1 MKYRIFRITMYLS
14 PIKKKKEE
22 GPMGKK
28 IMLVDDT
35 KFMRMMLANILKPK
49 GYEIIAEAGDGLEA
63 VDKYKQCKPDLVTMD
78 IVMPHM
84 DGIEAVKNI
93 VASDSGA
100 KVIMVT
106 AVGQDSK
113 VKEAIEAGARGY
125 IVKPFQAPQVIEEVE
140 KILSG

>member
-1 MKYRIFRITMYLS
+1 
-14 PIKKKKEE
+14 
-22 GPMGKK
+22 
-28 IMLVDDT
+28 
-35 KFMRMMLANILKPK
+35 MMLANILKPK

-63 VDKYKQCKPDLVTMD
+63 VDKYKQLKPDLVTMD
-78 IVMPHM
+78 VVMPHM
-84 DGIEAVKNI
+84 DGIEAVRNI

>member
-1 MKYRIFRITMYLS
+1 
-14 PIKKKKEE
+14 
-22 GPMGKK
+22 MGKK

-63 VDKYKQCKPDLVTMD
+63 VDKYKQLKPDLVTMD

>member
-1 MKYRIFRITMYLS
+1 
-14 PIKKKKEE
+14 
-22 GPMGKK
+22 MGKK

-63 VDKYKQCKPDLVTMD
+63 VDKYKQLKPDLVTMD

-100 KVIMVT
+100 RVIMVT
-106 AVGQDSK
+106 AIGQDSK

>member
-1 MKYRIFRITMYLS
+1 
-14 PIKKKKEE
+14 
-22 GPMGKK
+22 MGKK

>member
-1 MKYRIFRITMYLS
+1 
-14 PIKKKKEE
+14 
-22 GPMGKK
+22 MGKK

-49 GYEIIAEAGDGLEA
+49 GYEIIAEAEDGLDA
-63 VDKYKQCKPDLVTMD
+63 IDKYKQFKPDLVTMD

-93 VASDSGA
+93 VATDSGA

>member
-1 MKYRIFRITMYLS
+1 MAKR
-14 PIKKKKEE
+14 
-22 GPMGKK
+22 

-63 VDKYKQCKPDLVTMD
+63 VDKYKQLKPDLVTMD
-78 IVMPHM
+78 VVMPHM
-84 DGIEAVKNI
+84 DGIEAVRNI

-100 KVIMVT
+100 RVIMVT

>member
-1 MKYRIFRITMYLS
+1 
-14 PIKKKKEE
+14 
-22 GPMGKK
+22 MGKK

-84 DGIEAVKNI
+84 DGIEAVRNI
-93 VASDSGA
+93 VSSDSAA

-140 KILSG
+140 KILTE

>member
-1 MKYRIFRITMYLS
+1 
-14 PIKKKKEE
+14 
-22 GPMGKK
+22 MGKK

-63 VDKYKQCKPDLVTMD
+63 IDKYKQCKPDLVTMD